1 MVLKPSLG
9 DMVLLAKLE
18 KQVLLDFLA
27 FMESVQVL
35 VEDQVALVALGQ
47 MDREA
52 MMQPKQAMSF

>member
-27 FMESVQVL
+27 FMKSVQVL